1 MLTKAIRE
9 QNIQIQQNHAN
20 NAQLSNFESS
30 SSSNSLAMH
39 KQAFYSIAKS
49 IAVLTVNNQAEG
61 QLVIKQFINDIKV
74 IYVVIIDQQY

>member
-1 MLTKAIRE
+1 MLTKPISE
-9 QNIQIQQNHAN
+9 QNIQIQQNHV
-20 NAQLSNFESS
+20 AQAANFES

-61 QLVIKQFINDIKV
+61 QFVIKQFINDIKV
-74 IYVVIIDQQY
+74 GFLIFAFLGP